1 MGPLPYSQL
10 PDGLQPDFGPSEVE
24 PRVGLVTLGALPW
37 LVNFNVPLKTSDLQV
52 IHFWS
57 RVTCGSSFRF
67 CLATGAPQKGLCNTQ
82 WHCRNKCC
90 LFQGISHTVLRQ
102 GCPAGC

>member
-24 PRVGLVTLGALPW
+24 PRVGVVTLGALPW

-52 IHFWS
+52 NS
-57 RVTCGSSFRF
+57 
-67 CLATGAPQKGLCNTQ
+67 
-82 WHCRNKCC
+82 
-90 LFQGISHTVLRQ
+90 
-102 GCPAGC
+102 

>member
-24 PRVGLVTLGALPW
+24 PRVGVVTLGALPW

-52 IHFWS
+52 NS
-57 RVTCGSSFRF
+57 QV
-67 CLATGAPQKGLCNTQ
+67 K
-82 WHCRNKCC
+82 
-90 LFQGISHTVLRQ
+90 SHI
-102 GCPAGC
+102 CPASA